1 MSSSAMPEQLKRP
14 LPSGST
20 RTGWSILVAGLALA
34 AVGYLV
40 EPVRSAFDNVILFL
54 FVASL
59 AGGAIFLVAL
69 EYVAGAVWSVPMRR
83 INEFLAGLTPLVPL
97 LAIPLLLNLHDTF
110 HWTHQD
116 VVEADAV
123 LQGKQPYLNI
133 PFFVTRF
140 VVIFAVWYAFYWL
153 FVRNS
158 TKQDSTKD
166 PKLTTYNIRLGAVFM
181 PIFAI
186 TVSVLAIDW
195 GMSLEPHW
203 FSTIYGVYYFSGT
216 VLAAVAAAT
225 FVILKLH
232 EGGYLPTLRRD
243 HLYSLGALQFAFVNF
258 WAYIAFSQFLLIW
271 YANIPEETVWFIDR
285 WKGGWEYFSVLLIV
299 VQFGVPYFFLLSQ
312 DSKMDPKRLKF
323 MSVWILAA
331 HLIDLYWLVMP
342 THTKTLDFAWVDFVY
357 PLIAVGL
364 VWVLLSFKIGRRNI
378 VPIGDP
384 KLQRGLDFRL

>member
-1 MSSSAMPEQLKRP
+1 MPEQLKRP

-69 EYVAGAVWSVPMRR
+69 EYIAGAVWSVPMRR

-232 EGGYLPTLRRD
+232 ERGYLPTLRRD

-299 VQFGVPYFFLLSQ
+299 VQFGVPYFLLLSQ